1 MKEKKAMVEPT
12 HQSLSI
18 AEQCRLIGIS
28 RSTIYYKRRKERE
41 ENVKMMDRID
51 ELHTEYITW
60 GSRKIRDR
68 LRLEGWQVNRKRV
81 QRLMELMEIQVVYP
95 KPKLTRAHPQHLVY
109 PYLLRNL
116 EIERPNQVWCADVT
130 YIRLKHGFAYLV
142 AIMDW
147 YSKKILSWQLS
158 NTADRHFCVEALE
171 RALRRFERPE
181 ISNTDQGAQFTSPE
195 FIALLKDSGIK
206 VSMDAKGRA
215 LDNIA
220 IERFWRTLKQD
231 EVYLRDYE
239 SLAEARSYMG
249 SFIRQYNGE
258 RPHESLGGITPEMAY
273 QGKEIR
279 VAA

>member
-1 MKEKKAMVEPT
+1 VKEKKAMVEPA

-28 RSTIYYKRRKERE
+28 RSTIYYKKRHERKENLNLME
-41 ENVKMMDRID
+41 RID
-51 ELHTEYITW
+51 KLHTDFITW

-68 LRLEGWQVNRKRV
+68 LRMEGWKVNRKRV

-95 KPKLTRAHPQHLVY
+95 KPKLTRANPQHPVY
-109 PYLLRNL
+109 QYLLRNL
-116 EIERPNQVWCADVT
+116 EIERPNQVWCADIT

-158 NTADRHFCVEALE
+158 NTADRHFCVQALE
-171 RALRRFERPE
+171 RALRRYERPE

-195 FIALLKDSGIK
+195 YIGLLKDSGIK
-206 VSMDAKGRA
+206 ISMDAKGRA

-239 SLAEARSYMG
+239 SLAEARS
-249 SFIRQYNGE
+249 SIEEFIHHYNQE
-258 RPHESLGGITPEMAY
+258 RPHASLGGETPEMAY
-273 QGKEIR
+273 QGRELR
-279 VAA
+279 ASA